1 MKKLK
6 VALLS
11 KDMDYGQRLMNYVN
25 SNRNNKAWMISFRD
39 REEFYEFTEG
49 NYYDVLLTDY
59 QVEVPEDKQ
68 ICLLEENSDA
78 GIYKYSNAKDIV
90 DNIMGIMIRRGY
102 NTYTEE
108 VEVSCVYS
116 PIGRSGKT
124 TLCKRLCRE
133 KTTDKTL
140 YVGLEE
146 YGENLAN
153 GNMKHIIYYIKQ
165 RKDAIGELI
174 AEYVEGGTV
183 EELGSPPLY
192 FDLQELNY
200 EDYRWFIEK
209 LKGLKRY
216 GYIVF
221 DMSNSALT
229 DYHILSLFDKV
240 YVPMIP
246 EDASYKKVEIFYR
259 ILSKVNLSQIRERI
273 EEIYVFEKRE

>member
-1 MKKLK
+1 M
-6 VALLS
+6 
-11 KDMDYGQRLMNYVN
+11 
-25 SNRNNKAWMISFRD
+25 
-39 REEFYEFTEG
+39 
-49 NYYDVLLTDY
+49 
-59 QVEVPEDKQ
+59 
-68 ICLLEENSDA
+68 
-78 GIYKYSNAKDIV
+78 
-90 DNIMGIMIRRGY
+90 
-102 NTYTEE
+102 
-108 VEVSCVYS
+108 
-116 PIGRSGKT
+116 
-124 TLCKRLCRE
+124 
-133 KTTDKTL
+133 
-140 YVGLEE
+140 
-146 YGENLAN
+146 
-153 GNMKHIIYYIKQ
+153 
-165 RKDAIGELI
+165 
-174 AEYVEGGTV
+174 
-183 EELGSPPLY
+183 Y

>member
-6 VALLS
+6 VVLLS
-11 KDMDYGQRLMNYVN
+11 KDIDYGQRLMNYIN
-25 SNRNNKAWMISFRD
+25 SNRSNRLWIISIRD
-39 REEFYEFTEG
+39 REEFYEFAEE

-59 QVEVPEDKQ
+59 QVEVPEEKQ
-68 ICLLEENSDA
+68 IDLLEENSDT

-90 DNIMGIMIRRGY
+90 DNIMSIMIGRGY

-116 PIGRSGKT
+116 PVGRSGKT

-133 KTTDKTL
+133 RTTDKTL

-146 YGENLAN
+146 YGQNLAN

-165 RKDAIGELI
+165 RKDSIGELI
-174 AEYVEGGTV
+174 EEYVEEGAV
-183 EELGSPPLY
+183 EVLGSAPLY

-200 EDYRWFIEK
+200 EDYRWFIDK

-229 DYHILSLFDKV
+229 DYHILTLFDRV
-240 YVPMIP
+240 HLPIIRDDV
-246 EDASYKKVEIFYR
+246 SYKKVEIFYKV
-259 ILSKVNLSQIRERI
+259 LSKVNLSQIRENI